1 LITPIYEGVCR
12 DLRYRPHATRIRVFM
27 QGDFEQ
33 MKRKL
38 NYMDLMTKRIE
49 WELSNKK
56 LMDFNPA

>member
-1 LITPIYEGVCR
+1 MHTPIYEAVCR
-12 DLRYRPHATRIRVFM
+12 DLRYRPHVTRIRVFM

-33 MKRKL
+33 MKRQL

>member
-1 LITPIYEGVCR
+1 
-12 DLRYRPHATRIRVFM
+12 M